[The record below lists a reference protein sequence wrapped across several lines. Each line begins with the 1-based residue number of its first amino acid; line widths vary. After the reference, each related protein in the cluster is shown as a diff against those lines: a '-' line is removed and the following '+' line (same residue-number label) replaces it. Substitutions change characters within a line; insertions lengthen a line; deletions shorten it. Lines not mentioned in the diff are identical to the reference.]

1 MFTPLC
7 KIGVTERKEKQF
19 NTKDIYSVE
28 ELAEFLP
35 IGYRD
40 YTKITEIKNLN
51 EGEWVSVYGEVV
63 KKLETSRI
71 YSVIIKDSNNDTLRI
86 NWFGGNYHYDN
97 IELNSKYVFCGKMFK
112 VNGTF
117 PCTPYFVR

>member
-51 EGEWVSVYGEVV
+51 EG
-63 KKLETSRI
+63 
-71 YSVIIKDSNNDTLRI
+71 
-86 NWFGGNYHYDN
+86 
-97 IELNSKYVFCGKMFK
+97 
-112 VNGTF
+112 NG
-117 PCTPYFVR
+117 